1 MAALGRAQREA
12 QHSLTIAAAGRP
24 PATAAG
30 GRRAA
35 QSFRG
40 PRPVC

>member
-12 QHSLTIAAAGRP
+12 QHSLTVGAAARP

-30 GRRAA
+30 PSHAV
-35 QSFRG
+35 QCFRG